1 MKFNYINS
9 NKEESYYET
18 IPLTKELYTSILEED
33 KEFLLKVS
41 KNKDDRFQT
50 KEIQEAAAEMLQNYG
65 KGKDAT
71 FSPTKD
77 NNVLIL
83 LALYKKV
90 IKEGES
96 QKNKNQ
102 TVKAQLRSYLAS
114 SKIRMFKKDKMSI
127 VLDDK

>member
-41 KNKDDRFQT
+41 KNKDERFST
-50 KEIQEAAAEMLQNYG
+50 KEIQEAATQMLENYG
-65 KGKDAT
+65 KGKDGV
-71 FSPTKD
+71 FSPSND
-77 NNVLIL
+77 DDVLIM
-83 LALYKKV
+83 LALTKKV
-90 IKEGES
+90 LKEGEN
-96 QKNKNQ
+96 QKIKNQ
-102 TVKAQLRSYLAS
+102 TTKAKLRSYLAS

-127 VLDDK
+127 VLDN